1 LKHVFLVLSLNV
13 SVLVSHCVIVLTFRD
28 SKSYAKYI
36 AVNSEMDQRICQDL
50 IYGDNVSSKGKKV
63 MFDELIAE
71 QRSTVADDEVYYFL
85 FFDYNT
91 LLFQCFFFY
100 VFIVSVFRL
109 LCVHCNVLF
118 CYVQAK
124 EFGKL
129 HTGANV
135 KVDVRQTSSKEI
147 KAGLTN
153 VEDLDGLGSSKCVV
167 HLNVSNLNGCFFN
180 FGHGSGGSS
189 AFPFGKE

>member
-1 LKHVFLVLSLNV
+1 VFLLL
-13 SVLVSHCVIVLTFRD
+13 CVYCF
-28 SKSYAKYI
+28 S
-36 AVNSEMDQRICQDL
+36 
-50 IYGDNVSSKGKKV
+50 VSS
-63 MFDELIAE
+63 
-71 QRSTVADDEVYYFL
+71 
-85 FFDYNT
+85 
-91 LLFQCFFFY
+91 
-100 VFIVSVFRL
+100 
-109 LCVHCNVLF
+109 VHCNVLF